1 MPFRQ
6 GIMHRFLHASQLH
19 GFNSIMYETSVILD
33 ACGGRDV
40 CRFAPMA
47 TDSRATGRPA
57 GGPLRRLLRDS
68 GCGRRCERRAAGRPS
83 GFVVR
88 IQCEIPLSGDISP
101 DSESCLNNSDQN
113 KHNQLPGGWKIRIIR
128 EDLFS
133 GDGFL
138 LRREGWRI
146 F

>member
-1 MPFRQ
+1 MQ
-6 GIMHRFLHASQLH
+6 VSCMD
-19 GFNSIMYETSVILD
+19 SIVLCMKLQSSLTP
-33 ACGGRDV
+33 A
-40 CRFAPMA
+40 
-47 TDSRATGRPA
+47 A
-57 GGPLRRLLRDS
+57 GGMSAAWHRWRQTKEQLGALRAIPPRRPS
-68 GCGRRCERRAAGRPS
+68 GIRAAVAGVGGGLRGCAS

-88 IQCEIPLSGDISP
+88 MQCEIPLSGDISP
-101 DSESCLNNSDQN
+101 NSESCLNNSDQN
-113 KHNQLPGGWKIRIIR
+113 KQNQLPGGWKIRIIR